1 MSTLKMNNLSK
12 TFLNKTQ
19 LISNDKFSS
28 QSQIRHL
35 RHMRKRLYE
44 EFDSIWIEYNNNKA
58 SYNQW
63 NKALD
68 KWLNSELI

>member
-35 RHMRKRLYE
+35 CHMRKRLYE